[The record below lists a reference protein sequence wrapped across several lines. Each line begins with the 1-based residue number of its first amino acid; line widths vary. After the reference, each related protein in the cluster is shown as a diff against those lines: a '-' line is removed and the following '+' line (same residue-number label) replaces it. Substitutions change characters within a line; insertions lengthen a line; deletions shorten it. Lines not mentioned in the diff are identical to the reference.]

1 MRVIDISIKW
11 RLLAALAVPLVVT
24 AALAAGEVLNAARDL
39 SQADQMVSVAAE
51 IGKIGSLVHDLQI
64 ERGLSAGFL
73 GSKGSKGKDALQ
85 AARAKT
91 SEDRQSVVDVATR
104 IKANDTDAL
113 ATQAQTVSAAV
124 EKLEQIRGAI
134 DSLKLTGPESFAY
147 YTGSIASLMSLAQDY
162 SLLHAPEGT
171 ASALVAHGL
180 IMNAK
185 ELAGQERG
193 MGNGFISAGAFD
205 PARFRAF
212 AGLGGAQRELIGK
225 FLKLVPAEQ
234 REKFQPILDGEDRVS
249 LDAFREKLVAG
260 GAASQLT
267 GLDAGVW
274 FALATKQIER
284 MRQVETAAVE
294 AIAMDAG
301 KRADEAWWR
310 LMTVGGAVS
319 AGFVLTLSFA
329 SSLSY
334 TVIRP
339 IGMLT
344 DAVERLSRDEIDVH
358 LIHSEGHDE
367 IGRMGQAI
375 RHCVANSK
383 AKAERER
390 DEQQR
395 VEAEQ
400 RARERATEQERAER
414 AAEIAHAVNDLGEG
428 LAALARGETSFRL
441 RRPFAGE
448 LERLRSDFN
457 DSMSTLHSVV
467 DTIALSSDMI
477 RGGSDELRSSA
488 DELAQR
494 TERQAAALEQASAS
508 LSEITSNLSQSS
520 KRAEAV
526 GNLVKTTAADAMQS
540 GAVVANTVEAISQI
554 EQSSG
559 QIGQIISVIDE
570 IAFQTNLLALNAG
583 VEAARAGEAGK
594 GFAVVAQEVR
604 ELAQRSA
611 TAAREI
617 KALIQRSSKEV
628 QLGVEL
634 VGETGKALRQIE
646 ANVSRINVEVVEIV
660 RASREQSAS
669 IGEINAAMNQ
679 MDQVTQQ
686 NAAMV
691 EEATAA
697 THSLGTEAHRLSEQ
711 VEIFRGG
718 DRSGRGRIAA

>member
-1 MRVIDISIKW
+1 MRVIDVSIKW
-11 RLLAALAVPLVVT
+11 RLLAALAVPLVAT
-24 AALAAGEVLNAARDL
+24 ASLAGVEVLSAIRDY
-39 SQADQMVSVAAE
+39 SQADNMVSVAAE
-51 IGKIGSLVHDLQI
+51 IGHIGDLVHDLQV
-64 ERGLSAGFL
+64 ERGLTAGFL
-73 GSKGSKGKDALQ
+73 GSKGTKNKDALQ
-85 AARAKT
+85 AARTNTTQETQA
-91 SEDRQSVVDVATR
+91 VVDVLAQISLT
-104 IKANDTDAL
+104 DTVL
-113 ATQAQTVSAAV
+113 AVEAEAVSADL
-124 EKLEQIRGAI
+124 EKLAQNRAGI
-134 DSLKLTGPESFAY
+134 DGLALTGPEAFAY
-147 YTGSIASLMSLAQDY
+147 YTASIADLMTLAQDY
-162 SLLHAPEGT
+162 SLLHSPEGT
-171 ASALVAHGL
+171 ANALVAHGL

-193 MGNGFISAGAFD
+193 MGNGFITAGAFD
-205 PARFRAF
+205 PKRFMAF
-212 AGLGGAQRELIGK
+212 VGLGGAQRELIAK
-225 FLKLVPAEQ
+225 FLKLMPPEQ
-234 REKFQPILDGEDRVS
+234 RDSYQKTLAGDGLSQLEE
-249 LDAFREKLVAG
+249 FRQQLIAG
-260 GAASQLT
+260 GISSSLS
-267 GLDAGVW
+267 GLDAGAW
-274 FALATKQIER
+274 FALATKQIDL
-284 MRQVETAAVE
+284 MKQVETAVVE
-294 AIAMDAG
+294 AIAADAAT
-301 KRADEAWWR
+301 RADAAWWR
-310 LMTVGGAVS
+310 LMIVGGSVL
-319 AGFVLTLSFA
+319 AGFVLTISFA

-344 DAVERLSRDEIDVH
+344 EAVERLSRDEIDVH
-358 LIHSEGHDE
+358 LIHSEGNDE
-367 IGRMGQAI
+367 VGRMGQAI

-390 DEQQR
+390 DEQEKI
-395 VEAEQ
+395 EADK
-400 RARERATEQERAER
+400 RARERAAEQERAER
-414 AAEIAHAVNDLGEG
+414 AAEIAYAVGELAAG
-428 LAALARGETSFRL
+428 LAALARGETNYRAQH
-441 RRPFAGE
+441 PFAGE
-448 LERLRSDFN
+448 LERLRTDFN
-457 DSMSTLHSVV
+457 NSMSTLHSVV
-467 DTIALSSDMI
+467 ETIAQSSDTIKS
-477 RGGSDELRSSA
+477 GSDELRSSA

-508 LSEITSNLSQSS
+508 LSEVTSNLAQSS
-520 KRAEAV
+520 KRAESV
-526 GNLVKTTAADAMQS
+526 GNLVQTTAADAMQS
-540 GAVVANTVEAISQI
+540 GTVVANTVEAISQI

-634 VGETGKALRQIE
+634 VGETGRALRQIE
-646 ANVSRINVEVVEIV
+646 ANVSRINQDVVEIV

-669 IGEINAAMNQ
+669 ITEINAAMNQ

-711 VEIFRGG
+711 VDIFRSGG
-718 DRSGRGRIAA
+718 RKEHGRRAA